1 MTTAKIELRSL
12 TKGLCIWLVIFMLVI
27 FGFSAVYP
35 QMHDS
40 AMKDVMDASLKGL
53 SPALL
58 KTFNL
63 STSGQTSFLVATGF
77 FAYYFQY
84 MFLAA
89 AIYAM
94 MLGSQA
100 LIKEETDGT
109 IEFLYAQPV
118 TRKGIVSGKLLAN
131 SGILFLFWLFS
142 FSLSLGATLLFKQS
156 SDTTEEIVSGIS
168 RIFGQEAI
176 ILFFFLALG
185 FLLSA
190 LLRSSKQSM
199 SVSLG
204 IVFGFY
210 LLGILAELNDT
221 FSWAKKLSPIHLG
234 IPSSLLDNGLS
245 VTAIAVLLGCSL
257 LFLAG
262 SYGVYQRKDL
272 KI

>member
-1 MTTAKIELRSL
+1 MF
-12 TKGLCIWLVIFMLVI
+12 IWLAIFIVVV

-40 AMKDVMDASLKGL
+40 AMKNIMDASLKGL

-63 STSGQTSFLVATGF
+63 SVSGQTSFLVSTGF

-89 AIYAM
+89 SIYAM

-118 TRKGIVSGKLLAN
+118 TRMGIVSGKLIAN
-131 SGILFLFWLFS
+131 IGILAIFWLLS
-142 FSLSLGATLLFKQS
+142 FAASTGATLLFKQS
-156 SDTTEEIVSGIS
+156 SDSAGEIISGIGK
-168 RIFGQEAI
+168 IYWQEAV

-185 FLLSA
+185 FLFST
-190 LLRSSKQSM
+190 LLTSSKQSTGI
-199 SVSLG
+199 SLG

-210 LLGILAELNDT
+210 LIGIFSDLNT
-221 FSWAKKLSPIHLG
+221 SFSWAKNISPIHLG
-234 IPSSLLDNGLS
+234 IPSNILEQGLS
-245 VTAIAVLLGCSL
+245 IGNIMSL
-257 LFLAG
+257 VICALVFLAG
-262 SYGVYQRKDL
+262 SYMFYQRKDL
-272 KI
+272 KV